1 MSHLAILDEDT
12 GAVKRRI
19 EDLAIY
25 IHQLA
30 VDGHGDLYTASVY
43 PEHAV
48 RFEGQKDPHTVAG
61 LELKLTKQEHH
72 DDYCCSRLRL

>member
-43 PEHAV
+43 P
-48 RFEGQKDPHTVAG
+48 
-61 LELKLTKQEHH
+61 
-72 DDYCCSRLRL
+72 